1 MKIPARPLRQN
12 IPCMFALV
20 AGLLAASSLCARQS
34 KQGGDAPGWPITNPD
49 PNHGRAPADPTVG
62 MQRPNATAEESCSLW
77 DGPSSSRSAVS
88 AARLQVPG
96 KARDEYTKACGDL
109 RHKKLTN
116 AESHLHNA
124 VQQYQPFADAWVLL
138 GEVLEAEN
146 HVDQAQNACSEATRA
161 DGNYSPGY
169 LCLADLAGQQKQWSE
184 TLDMANRALA
194 IASED
199 AYGYFYTALAQFH
212 LNHLK
217 EAEANALQTIDA
229 DRLHRVPQ
237 AHLLLAQIYGARQ
250 NPRDAATQL
259 RAYLKLVPN
268 SPDSPQLRIK
278 LAELESQIQKQ
289 SD

>member
-1 MKIPARPLRQN
+1 MKIPARLFRQH
-12 IPCMFALV
+12 IPCMFVLL
-20 AGLLAASSLCARQS
+20 AGLLSTPSLCARQS

-49 PNHGRAPADPTVG
+49 TNHNRPTTDPSVG
-62 MQRPNATAEESCSLW
+62 MQRPSGTAEESCSIW

-88 AARLQVPG
+88 AARLEVPG

-116 AESHLHNA
+116 AESHLHIA
-124 VQQYQPFADAWVLL
+124 VEQYQPYADAWVLL

-146 HVDQAQNACSEATRA
+146 HVDQAQSACSEATRA
-161 DGNYSPGY
+161 DSNYTPGY
-169 LCLADLAGQQKQWSE
+169 LCLADVAGQQKQWRE

-194 IASED
+194 ITSED
-199 AYGYFYTALAQFH
+199 VYGYFYTALAQFH

-229 DRLHRVPQ
+229 DRPHRVPQ
-237 AHLLLAQIYGARQ
+237 AHLLLAQIYGAKQ

-289 SD
+289 AD